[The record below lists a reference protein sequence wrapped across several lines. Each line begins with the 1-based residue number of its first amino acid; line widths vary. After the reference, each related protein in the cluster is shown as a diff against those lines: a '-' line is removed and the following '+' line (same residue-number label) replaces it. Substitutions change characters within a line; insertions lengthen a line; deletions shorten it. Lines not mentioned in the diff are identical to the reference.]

1 MEKKKLAADEY
12 IRSEWTDE
20 ENVTFR
26 KINTE
31 KNEHLYFL
39 FVVQLA
45 LFFPLF
51 FLLHHLVA
59 PSSSGMV

>member
-1 MEKKKLAADEY
+1 MKKKKIAADEY

-45 LFFPLF
+45 PNWKISTTNCLY
-51 FLLHHLVA
+51 
-59 PSSSGMV
+59 